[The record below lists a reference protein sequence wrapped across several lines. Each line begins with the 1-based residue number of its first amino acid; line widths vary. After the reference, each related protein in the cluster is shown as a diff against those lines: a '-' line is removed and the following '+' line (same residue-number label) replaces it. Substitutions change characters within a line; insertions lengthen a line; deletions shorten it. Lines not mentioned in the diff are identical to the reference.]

1 MTVTVYWVSPLFGSW
16 DVRRAGKV
24 LSHHER
30 KRDAVC
36 AAARL
41 ARADRP
47 SLLKVQRR
55 DGSVESS
62 RSYGAVGA
70 PPGRPAA
77 VRRGRGQCWGVEH
90 GFDRREGV

>member
-1 MTVTVYWVSPLFGSW
+1 MAGIAVARTVYWVAPLCGSW

-30 KRDAVC
+30 KREAVA

-47 SLLKVQRR
+47 SLLQIQRR
-55 DGSVESS
+55 DGSIES
-62 RSYGAVGA
+62 RRVY
-70 PPGRPAA
+70 
-77 VRRGRGQCWGVEH
+77 RRGAAPG
-90 GFDRREGV
+90 